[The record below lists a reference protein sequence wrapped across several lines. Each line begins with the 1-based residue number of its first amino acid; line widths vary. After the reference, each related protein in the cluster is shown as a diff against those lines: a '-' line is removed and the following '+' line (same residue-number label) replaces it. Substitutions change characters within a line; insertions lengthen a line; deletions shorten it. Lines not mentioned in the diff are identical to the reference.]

1 MARQTDTYDIYQDH
15 RLLFWRS
22 STQVT
27 QEERDYITPHVGNV
41 HTIPAERKPHI
52 ARALCWARRGEL
64 VALEGFLVTIQ
75 DAGANE
81 LARSSTVR
89 TDTGPGAC
97 EGMWVD
103 RIRIEETVWE

>member
-1 MARQTDTYDIYQDH
+1 M
-15 RLLFWRS
+15 
-22 STQVT
+22 
-27 QEERDYITPHVGNV
+27 
-41 HTIPAERKPHI
+41 
-52 ARALCWARRGEL
+52 
-64 VALEGFLVTIQ
+64 EGFLVTNQ